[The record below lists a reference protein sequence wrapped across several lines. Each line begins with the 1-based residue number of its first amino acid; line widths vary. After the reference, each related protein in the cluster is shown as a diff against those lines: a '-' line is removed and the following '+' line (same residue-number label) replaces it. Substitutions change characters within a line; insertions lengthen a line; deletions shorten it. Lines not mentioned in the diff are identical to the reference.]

1 MKEDFIERKYINN
14 RFLFF
19 SYLTSIIIAVLVH
32 LTNGTTNVYS
42 NLMYIPIAVISSTNG
57 VNKGV
62 VHAGFSALLIGPFMP
77 LNIELGLSQTPINW
91 VIRMIIYLLIAA
103 IIGFFS
109 DYSRKNKE
117 HIYNLLTHDIL
128 TDLRNLESLKR
139 NMVDIYKKR
148 TIIAL
153 SVKNYEESLSLFGY
167 DFTNKSVLI
176 IASKLKE
183 ILNVYDNVEII
194 KNNGME
200 FILVITHHNG
210 YINTKEILKSLEDL
224 NRSTIKVNDIP
235 IYIETL
241 IGMTELEEGIAVLE
255 GVRQALM
262 ALRYAI
268 VNNLKIYSYD
278 SMLDNHYK
286 NISDIAAK
294 FKSSLASNNIKVA
307 YQNIYSSSSED
318 ITGVELLAR
327 WKDDN
332 GFLISPASFI
342 PVIEN
347 TELINELT
355 KFMIDKAIDFILTY
369 KDAIVSINFSPNSF
383 NNENVYYLVDK
394 IKENELDS
402 SKIKVEITEQIL
414 LNKENAIKY
423 IRILKDHGIIIAMDD
438 FGSGYSSYEQIGEV
452 PIDIIKIDK
461 SIISKICESKLS
473 RSIAESIVYFC
484 RNNNLETIAEGVE
497 TEEVAKTC
505 KEIGID
511 YLQGYYY
518 HKPTI
523 IE

>member
-1 MKEDFIERKYINN
+1 MKDDYMERKYINN
-14 RFLFF
+14 RFLII
-19 SYLTSIIIAVLVH
+19 SYLSSIIIVALVYF
-32 LTNGTTNVYS
+32 TNGTTNVYS
-42 NLMYIPIAVISSTNG
+42 NLMYIPIAVVSSTNG
-57 VNKGV
+57 VKKGV
-62 VHAGFSALLIGPFMP
+62 VHAGLSAFLIGPFMP
-77 LNIELGLSQTPINW
+77 LNVELGLSQTPLNW
-91 VIRMIIYLLIAA
+91 LIRMIIYSLIAG

-109 DYSRKNKE
+109 DYSRKNKDY
-117 HIYNLLTHDIL
+117 IYNILTHDIL

-139 NMVDIYKKR
+139 DTENTYKRR
-148 TIIAL
+148 TIISL
-153 SVKNYEESLSLFGY
+153 SVKNYEQSLSLFGY
-167 DFTNKSVLI
+167 DFTNKSILI
-176 IASKLKE
+176 ITSKLKE
-183 ILNVYDNVEII
+183 VLNSYDNVEII

-200 FILVITHHNG
+200 FILVITHYNG
-210 YINTKEILKSLEDL
+210 YINTKEILQSLEDL
-224 NRSTIKVNDIP
+224 NRATIKVNDIP
-235 IYIETL
+235 IYIETI
-241 IGMTELEEGIAVLE
+241 IGMTELEAGVVILE
-255 GVRQALM
+255 GVRQALI

-278 SMLDNHYK
+278 TMLDTHYK
-286 NISDIAAK
+286 NISDIAAN
-294 FKSSLASNNIKVA
+294 FKSSLAYNSIKAA
-307 YQNIYSSSSED
+307 YQNIYSSSSGD

-327 WKDDN
+327 WMDEN
-332 GFLISPASFI
+332 GSLISPTSFI

-355 KFMIDKAIDFILTY
+355 KFMIDKAISFILSS
-369 KDAIVSINFSPNSF
+369 KDIVVSINFSPNSF
-383 NNENVYYLVDK
+383 NNENVYYLIDK

-402 SKIKVEITEQIL
+402 SKIKVEITEQVL

-423 IRILKDHGIIIAMDD
+423 INILKDHGIIIAMDD

-497 TEEVAKTC
+497 TEEVAKAC